1 MSDSSFFCLSGNGEA
16 GAWSCNPHAG
26 RSRFS
31 LRGSVRSWRRA
42 EIFGNIRL
50 PFSRLQER
58 KELGHEKTISDL
70 PASFVGGR
78 VRPCCLFA
86 DPFSSPIASF
96 GTASKTG
103 SEAIPMAPL
112 KQHERFTL
120 DDGPRSEIYEGGLK
134 AIRKKYGIHSLV
146 HMKSPSEFERAP
158 DGGPRGIAIYEAYL
172 VAGFRGIVP
181 LLGAEVLGELHG
193 LETGIHEVLYSYR
206 FAPWRIVPEF
216 YHLQPRDGAPLVE
229 KPRRGIGVILLS
241 KIVGVVDTYVSRP
254 VSFLGEVVA
263 KKMLMIPRRFCGVHF
278 LMSKEVVRHSFLWG
292 KPLLLNPFS
301 VILRGFLLQF
311 SMMNISRLGHKEGVL
326 SMRLHPAIP
335 PGNMIGDV
343 LLVGIQQRLLN
354 ELFSLHNRV
363 RDMAAQRD
371 LLIQQVRVSSRWELM
386 KEWLER
392 RMEHWDPSEEYS
404 QYLFWS
410 AEPTRLADPSL
421 RVGHESAVESRVSAG
436 PEEICSRPGDFM
448 GTRKFSITLGHS
460 VCILKGPYAA
470 ILGEASTGT
479 CGDFVF
485 YCSEASHYRV
495 PVLHSAFCRKPL
507 SVLEGDGVGENPN
520 ARLTLFFTSGET

>member
-1 MSDSSFFCLSGNGEA
+1 MWHLSLFF
-16 GAWSCNPHAG
+16 
-26 RSRFS
+26 
-31 LRGSVRSWRRA
+31 SVYF
-42 EIFGNIRL
+42 IHH
-50 PFSRLQER
+50 Q
-58 KELGHEKTISDL
+58 HEKTISDL

-134 AIRKKYGIHSLV
+134 AIRKKYGIHSL
-146 HMKSPSEFERAP
+146 
-158 DGGPRGIAIYEAYL
+158 L
-172 VAGFRGIVP
+172 Q
-181 LLGAEVLGELHG
+181 G

-229 KPRRGIGVILLS
+229 KPRRGIGEPFHYPTFWRTVGESCFLHFFPFVVDLL
-241 KIVGVVDTYVSRP
+241 IVGFVFR
-254 VSFLGEVVA
+254 LVA
-263 KKMLMIPRRFCGVHF
+263 KKMLMIPRRFRGVHF
-278 LMSKEVVRHSFLWG
+278 LMSKEV
-292 KPLLLNPFS
+292 

-311 SMMNISRLGHKEGVL
+311 SMMNISRLGHKEG
-326 SMRLHPAIP
+326 AIP

-343 LLVGIQQRLLN
+343 LL
-354 ELFSLHNRV
+354 
-363 RDMAAQRD
+363 
-371 LLIQQVRVSSRWELM
+371 VRVSSRWELM

-436 PEEICSRPGDFM
+436 PPF
-448 GTRKFSITLGHS
+448 
-460 VCILKGPYAA
+460 
-470 ILGEASTGT
+470 
-479 CGDFVF
+479 
-485 YCSEASHYRV
+485 
-495 PVLHSAFCRKPL
+495 
-507 SVLEGDGVGENPN
+507 
-520 ARLTLFFTSGET
+520 